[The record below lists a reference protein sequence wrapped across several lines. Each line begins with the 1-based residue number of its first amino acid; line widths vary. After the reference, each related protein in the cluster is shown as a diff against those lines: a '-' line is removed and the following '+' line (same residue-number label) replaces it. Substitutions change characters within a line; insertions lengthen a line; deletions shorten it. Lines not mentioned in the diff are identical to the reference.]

1 MNNTH
6 DKLIISILLKSN
18 GAIRQ
23 KYLDNKDK
31 YINLTNYLNNRYED
45 SDSLRET
52 VARMRFN
59 VEQKPLCPVC
69 GKKITFKKVTHN
81 SYIIWNTY
89 CSMECSKSK
98 DARKIQ
104 HDKMKQ
110 TNLERYGVENPFQSE
125 QIKDKIK
132 QTCLEK
138 YGVENA
144 MYSEQIKDK
153 IKQTNLER
161 YGVENAM
168 YSNIIKDKMKNIF
181 ISKYGV
187 ENPFQSNIIKE
198 KIKQTNLERYG
209 VENPLQ
215 SDIIK
220 EKIKQTNLE
229 RYGVEHSSQSK
240 QIINKIYITKK
251 KNHTFNSSKPEEYGY
266 KLLYNKFGFCNIK
279 RQYKSDLYPFYCDF
293 YIKSLDLYIEF
304 NFYWTHGKHKF
315 DSNNKDDVNKLNDLK
330 IKYNNGEHPLYKGAI
345 LTWTKSDPKKF
356 NTAKKNNLN
365 YLAFYNWNEF
375 LEWYKLI

>member
-1 MNNTH
+1 MNKTH
-6 DKLIISILLKSN
+6 DNLIISILLKSN

-31 YINLTNYLNNRYED
+31 YINLTNYLDNRYED

-59 VEQKPLCPVC
+59 VEHKPLCPAC
-69 GKKITFKKVTHN
+69 GKKVTFKKVSHN

-98 DARKIQ
+98 NARKIQ
-104 HDKMKQ
+104 K
-110 TNLERYGVENPFQSE
+110 ERYIRTCLEKYRVENAFQSE
-125 QIKDKIK
+125 QVKDKIK

-144 MYSEQIKDK
+144 AQSEVIKDKMKKTCLEKYGCEYALQSGIVKDK
-153 IKQTNLER
+153 IKQTCLKR
-161 YGVENAM
+161 Y
-168 YSNIIKDKMKNIF
+168 S
-181 ISKYGV
+181 
-187 ENPFQSNIIKE
+187 
-198 KIKQTNLERYG
+198 
-209 VENPLQ
+209 
-215 SDIIK
+215 
-220 EKIKQTNLE
+220 
-229 RYGVEHSSQSK
+229 VEHPMKLDFYKSK
-240 QIINKIYITKK
+240 VNAAIYESKK
-251 KNHTFNSSKPEEYGY
+251 KNHTFNTSKPEENGY
-266 KLLYNKFGFCNIK
+266 KLLYNKFGFCNVK
-279 RQYKSDLYPFYCDF
+279 RQYRTELYPFACDF

-315 DSNNKDDVNKLNDLK
+315 DSNNKDDVDKLNDLK

-345 LTWTKSDPKKF
+345 ITWAKSDPKKF

-365 YLAFYNWNEF
+365 YLAFYTWNEF

>member
-69 GKKITFKKVTHN
+69 GKKVTFKKVTHN

-89 CSMECSKSK
+89 CSMSCSKSK
-98 DARKIQ
+98 NARKIQ

-110 TNLERYGVENPFQSE
+110 TNLERYGVENAFQSE
-125 QIKDKIK
+125 LIKDKIK

-144 MYSEQIKDK
+144 AQSE
-153 IKQTNLER
+153 
-161 YGVENAM
+161 V
-168 YSNIIKDKMKNIF
+168 IKDKMKKTCLEKYGVESVSQSNI
-181 ISKYGV
+181 IQEKAKLTCLKHYGV
-187 ENPFQSNIIKE
+187 ENP
-198 KIKQTNLERYG
+198 
-209 VENPLQ
+209 
-215 SDIIK
+215 
-220 EKIKQTNLE
+220 
-229 RYGVEHSSQSK
+229 SQSK
-240 QIINKIYITKK
+240 QIINKIYNTKK
-251 KNHTFNSSKPEEYGY
+251 KNHTCSSSKPEENGY
-266 KLLYNKFGFCNIK
+266 KLLYNKFGFCNVK
-279 RQYKSDLYPFYCDF
+279 RQYRTELYPFACDF

-315 DSNNKDDVNKLNDLK
+315 DSNNKDDVDKLNDLK

-345 LTWTKSDPKKF
+345 ITWTKSDPKKF

>member
-1 MNNTH
+1 MNKTH

-31 YINLTNYLNNRYED
+31 YINLTNYLDNRYED

-59 VEQKPLCPVC
+59 VEHKPLCPAC
-69 GKKITFKKVTHN
+69 GKKVTFKKVSHN

-98 DARKIQ
+98 NAHKIQ
-104 HDKMKQ
+104 K
-110 TNLERYGVENPFQSE
+110 ERY
-125 QIKDKIK
+125 IK
-132 QTCLEK
+132 TCLEK
-138 YGVENA
+138 YGVENP
-144 MYSEQIKDK
+144 YQSEQVKDK
-153 IKQTNLER
+153 IKQTCL
-161 YGVENAM
+161 
-168 YSNIIKDKMKNIF
+168 K
-181 ISKYGV
+181 
-187 ENPFQSNIIKE
+187 
-198 KIKQTNLERYG
+198 
-209 VENPLQ
+209 
-215 SDIIK
+215 
-220 EKIKQTNLE
+220 
-229 RYGVEHSSQSK
+229 RYGVEHPMKLDFYKSK
-240 QIINKIYITKK
+240 VNAAIYESKK
-251 KNHTFNSSKPEEYGY
+251 KNHTFNTSKPEENGY
-266 KLLYNKFGFCNIK
+266 KLLYNKFGFCNVK
-279 RQYKSDLYPFYCDF
+279 RQYRTELYQFACDF

-304 NFYWTHGKHKF
+304 NFYWTHGKHKRSLRSAHAVHKF
-315 DSNNKDDVNKLNDLK
+315 DSNNKDDVDKLNDLK

-345 LTWTKSDPKKF
+345 ITWTKSDPKKF

>member
-209 VENPLQ
+209 VE
-215 SDIIK
+215 
-220 EKIKQTNLE
+220 
-229 RYGVEHSSQSK
+229 HSSQSK

>member
-1 MNNTH
+1 MNKTH
-6 DKLIISILLKSN
+6 DNLIISILLKSN

-31 YINLTNYLNNRYED
+31 YINLTNYLDNRYED

-59 VEQKPLCPVC
+59 VEHKPLCPAC
-69 GKKITFKKVTHN
+69 GKKVTFKKVSHN

-98 DARKIQ
+98 NACKIQ
-104 HDKMKQ
+104 K
-110 TNLERYGVENPFQSE
+110 ERYIRTCLEKYRVENAFQSE

-144 MYSEQIKDK
+144 AQSEVIKDKMKKTCLEKYGCEYALQSGIVKDK
-153 IKQTNLER
+153 IKQTCL
-161 YGVENAM
+161 
-168 YSNIIKDKMKNIF
+168 K
-181 ISKYGV
+181 
-187 ENPFQSNIIKE
+187 
-198 KIKQTNLERYG
+198 
-209 VENPLQ
+209 
-215 SDIIK
+215 
-220 EKIKQTNLE
+220 
-229 RYGVEHSSQSK
+229 RYGVEHPMKLDFYKSK
-240 QIINKIYITKK
+240 VNAAIYESKK
-251 KNHTFNSSKPEEYGY
+251 KNHTFNTSKPEENGY
-266 KLLYNKFGFCNIK
+266 KLLYNKFGFCNVK
-279 RQYKSDLYPFYCDF
+279 RQYRTELYPFACDF

-315 DSNNKDDVNKLNDLK
+315 DSNNKDDVDKLNDLK

-345 LTWTKSDPKKF
+345 ITWAKSDPKKF

-365 YLAFYNWNEF
+365 YLAFYTWNEF

>member
-1 MNNTH
+1 MNKTH
-6 DKLIISILLKSN
+6 DNLIISILLKSN

-31 YINLTNYLNNRYED
+31 YINLTNYLDNRYED

-59 VEQKPLCPVC
+59 VEHKPLCPAC
-69 GKKITFKKVTHN
+69 GKKVTFKKVSHN

-98 DARKIQ
+98 NARKIQ
-104 HDKMKQ
+104 K
-110 TNLERYGVENPFQSE
+110 ERYIRTCLEKYRVENAFQSE
-125 QIKDKIK
+125 QVKDKIK

-144 MYSEQIKDK
+144 AQSEVIKDKMKKTCLEKYGCEYALQSGIVKDK
-153 IKQTNLER
+153 IKQTCL
-161 YGVENAM
+161 
-168 YSNIIKDKMKNIF
+168 K
-181 ISKYGV
+181 
-187 ENPFQSNIIKE
+187 
-198 KIKQTNLERYG
+198 
-209 VENPLQ
+209 
-215 SDIIK
+215 
-220 EKIKQTNLE
+220 
-229 RYGVEHSSQSK
+229 RYGVEHPMKLDFYKSK
-240 QIINKIYITKK
+240 VNAAIYESKK
-251 KNHTFNSSKPEEYGY
+251 KNHTFNTSKPEENGY
-266 KLLYNKFGFCNIK
+266 KLLYNKFGFCNVK
-279 RQYKSDLYPFYCDF
+279 RQYRTELYPFACDF

-315 DSNNKDDVNKLNDLK
+315 DSNNKDDVDKLNDLK

-345 LTWTKSDPKKF
+345 ITWAKSDPKKF

-365 YLAFYNWNEF
+365 YLAFYTWNEF